1 MRIIGAAEQEWVPLR
16 HKYNLFL
23 SRHFNQN
30 QSNVHAPQLTSGEL
44 PLSTSKALRVA
55 EGDLR
60 QVGFSQFARVD
71 EPFLSWDFTLLP
83 EDKRLIGSVNRNF
96 SRFARE
102 IFTDTG
108 VYALRMDAA
117 SPAAEPSHPISKT
130 GARAKN
136 TITESTPGMTPD
148 QRAAMLAT
156 VVLLA
161 WDRCRCGSLRV
172 VELRML
178 LVRRVPV

>member
-1 MRIIGAAEQEWVPLR
+1 M
-16 HKYNLFL
+16 
-23 SRHFNQN
+23 
-30 QSNVHAPQLTSGEL
+30 
-44 PLSTSKALRVA
+44 SKALQVA
-55 EGDLR
+55 EGDPR

-71 EPFLSWDFTLLP
+71 EPFPSWDFTLLS
-83 EDKRLIGSVNRNF
+83 EDERLIRSANKNF
-96 SRFARE
+96 SGFARE
-102 IFTDTG
+102 IFTNTG

-117 SPAAEPSHPISKT
+117 GLAAEPSHLISKT

-136 TITESTPGMTPD
+136 TITESTPGMTLD
-148 QRAAMLAT
+148 QRAAILAT

-178 LVRRVPV
+178 VVRQVPA